1 VDVPV
6 PLRATTCGLAATLSL
21 METDPLRMF
30 ATLGVKVT
38 VIVQSAAGAR
48 VAPQS
53 LVCAKL
59 ADTTIL
65 TKLSVAAPELVTVT
79 VSGWLVVATTWVP
92 KPKLAAD
99 KETAGGPLVPNRVLF
114 PLPPQPLNK
123 KEADISSAKCLRT
136 GPPYYFTE

>member
-1 VDVPV
+1 
-6 PLRATTCGLAATLSL
+6 

-59 ADTTIL
+59 ADTAIL

-79 VSGWLVVATTWVP
+79 VSGWLVVATT
-92 KPKLAAD
+92 
-99 KETAGGPLVPNRVLF
+99 
-114 PLPPQPLNK
+114 
-123 KEADISSAKCLRT
+123 
-136 GPPYYFTE
+136 